1 MQQQDGSLFIVIYEG
16 EHTCNSTS
24 GTTNGVVQE
33 RSLSSSGQTLNFQA
47 KSEPEKEQF
56 LIHFGEM
63 DTLSENAI
71 NGGQRCESLQ
81 ASLIMLELGDP
92 TIFDSFSESIAHHF
106 DNDVI
111 VLDRDMSAT
120 SMVEF

>member
-1 MQQQDGSLFIVIYEG
+1 MQQQDGSLFLVIYEG

-24 GTTNGVVQE
+24 GATNEVVQE
-33 RSLSSSGQTLNFQA
+33 RSLSSSGRA
-47 KSEPEKEQF
+47 RSEPDKYEQF

-63 DTLSENAI
+63 DTVCENAI

-81 ASLIMLELGDP
+81 ASLIMLDELGDP

-111 VLDRDMSAT
+111 NCPG
-120 SMVEF
+120 